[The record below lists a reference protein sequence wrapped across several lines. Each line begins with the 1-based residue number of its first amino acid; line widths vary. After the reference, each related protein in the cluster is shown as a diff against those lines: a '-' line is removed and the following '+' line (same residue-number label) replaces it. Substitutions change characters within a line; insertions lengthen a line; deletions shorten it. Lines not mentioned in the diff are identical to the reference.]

1 LARWYWQLWR
11 FSWSSHSTKV
21 AAGSAANLR
30 RAQYDTTMPTVERI
44 LKQILPHP
52 EQLRQRL
59 MRTGLP
65 LTIAHYAAG
74 CLLAGVVSSLIAS
87 YGLDRSTPMSILLG
101 IGSGFLLPHLVV
113 NVLARRRQKVFTAQ
127 FPEAIDLIV
136 RGLRSGLPAIESINA
151 VGREMDKPIGTEF
164 KAIADAVRF
173 GQTLEEALT
182 NAVPRIDTP
191 EFKFFV
197 VAIAVQRETGGN
209 LAETLE
215 NLSDVLRKQRM
226 DPRMPAVHHVLDHL
240 LCEYRIRDATVHRP
254 ARAYVDHRRAGQS
267 VDRRRHHGENGE
279 VRNMSLGAI
288 IQFLSS
294 ETFIIWMS
302 ALSVFVSVFVVWSS
316 LIAPRPLRARI
327 KSLTERRDMLRQQR
341 LELRVHPLRAGMI
354 QFANYVVRKL
364 SLLRTSQTRRI
375 EDKLLHAGYRGHD
388 AMVMYLF
395 LKLSLPALFGVAA
408 IMFFYVLEIFA
419 APDIAKL
426 AFSLMAVI
434 IGAYAPDVFVS
445 NQGQKRRHKI
455 QKALPDGLDLMVI
468 CAEAGLSVDATLN
481 RVSTELGSSWPELA
495 DELGLTAIEIGF
507 LPDRTQAL
515 TNLARRVKLDGIK
528 GIVNTLAQTER
539 YGTPLAQALRVLS
552 AELRNNRLMKAEE
565 KAARLPAV
573 LTVPMI
579 IFIMPTLFIVLIGPG
594 ALRTLDALRAQG
606 FM

>member
-1 LARWYWQLWR
+1 
-11 FSWSSHSTKV
+11 
-21 AAGSAANLR
+21 
-30 RAQYDTTMPTVERI
+30 
-44 LKQILPHP
+44 
-52 EQLRQRL
+52 
-59 MRTGLP
+59 
-65 LTIAHYAAG
+65 
-74 CLLAGVVSSLIAS
+74 
-87 YGLDRSTPMSILLG
+87 
-101 IGSGFLLPHLVV
+101 
-113 NVLARRRQKVFTAQ
+113 
-127 FPEAIDLIV
+127 
-136 RGLRSGLPAIESINA
+136 
-151 VGREMDKPIGTEF
+151 
-164 KAIADAVRF
+164 
-173 GQTLEEALT
+173 
-182 NAVPRIDTP
+182 
-191 EFKFFV
+191 
-197 VAIAVQRETGGN
+197 
-209 LAETLE
+209 
-215 NLSDVLRKQRM
+215 
-226 DPRMPAVHHVLDHL
+226 
-240 LCEYRIRDATVHRP
+240 
-254 ARAYVDHRRAGQS
+254 
-267 VDRRRHHGENGE
+267 
-279 VRNMSLGAI
+279 MSLGAI